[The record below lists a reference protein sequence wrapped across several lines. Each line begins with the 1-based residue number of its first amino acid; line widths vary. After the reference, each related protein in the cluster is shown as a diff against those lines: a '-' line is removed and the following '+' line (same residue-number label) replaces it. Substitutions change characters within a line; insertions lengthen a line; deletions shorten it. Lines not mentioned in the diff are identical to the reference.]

1 MTNDLHIFRNGISGY
16 APQGSTGSSGADGY
30 SVHYSSF
37 DSSEQS
43 IDDMLSLISQKKVLS
58 TNPNYGVGVKINYK
72 LGDAIITIDSTMFI
86 IEGKSIEKCYLTNI
100 GLLKIISNTSGE
112 GTDIFDGSALEYNF
126 GSYNGS
132 EHIAKND
139 YNYISKGASPL
150 YHHRDTNDSTCNGNY
165 IQIKDTSLLYSK
177 LANNDENNP
186 IIDGH
191 FCTLVLNFASG
202 LRLEKIL
209 TTSNC
214 NDPIFIDNRYL
225 YPFGNSDDN
234 TKWSIDSSITT
245 YLSEKSETISKKL
258 RDNIKTESSRCMCSG
273 YITYH
278 IANSE
283 YRKQI
288 IIR

>member
-1 MTNDLHIFRNGISGY
+1 MENDLHIFRNGISGY
-16 APQGSTGSSGADGY
+16 APQGSTGSSGSDGY

-43 IDDMLSLISQKKVLS
+43 IDDMLLLISQKKVLS

-86 IEGKSIEKCYLTNI
+86 IEGNSIEDCHLTNI

-112 GTDIFDGSALEYNF
+112 GTDIFGNADLVYNF
-126 GSYNGS
+126 TNN
-132 EHIAKND
+132 HTATND
-139 YNYISKGASPL
+139 YNYINRGASPL
-150 YHHRDTNDSTCNGNY
+150 YHHRDTNDDTCNGNY
-165 IQIKDTSLLYSK
+165 IQISDNSLLYSK

-191 FCTLVLNFASG
+191 FCTLVLNFSSG

-234 TKWSIDSSITT
+234 TKWSIGSSITT
-245 YLSEKSETISKKL
+245 YDSEKSETISNGL
-258 RDNIKTESSRCMCSG
+258 RNNIKTENSMCMCSG

>member
-1 MTNDLHIFRNGISGY
+1 MTNNLHIFRNGISGY

-43 IDDMLSLISQKKVLS
+43 IKDMLLLISQKKVLS

-86 IEGKSIEKCYLTNI
+86 IEGNSIEKCQLKNI
-100 GLLKIISNTSGE
+100 GILKIISNTSGE

-177 LANNDENNP
+177 LAKYNE
-186 IIDGH
+186 IDGN

-209 TTSNC
+209 TKSNC

-245 YLSEKSETISKKL
+245 YLSEKSEIISKEL
-258 RDNIKTESSRCMCSG
+258 RNNIKTENPMCMCSG

-288 IIR
+288 IIC